1 MEDNNTDSLEEGIC
15 LIQTSIISM
24 YNQKVGPCYHPQTP
38 ARRNPLTLEERISF
52 LS

>member
-1 MEDNNTDSLEEGIC
+1 MEDNNTDSLEEGIY

-24 YNQKVGPCYHPQTP
+24 YNQNDGPCYHPQTP
-38 ARRNPLTLEERISF
+38 PRRTPLTREERISF